1 MHLVSHLIFIQ
12 HPEPLPFYPSPTFDF
27 LHHFLLSPLL
37 TAPPVKSSIMVKK
50 ACKFFALGT
59 CTRGQTC
66 TYSHERAHPFESLPH
81 FTASQTSPSK
91 TDGIQCRFNLLGR
104 CNKGINCP
112 YKHLDVSMSTSNE
125 KQEEQPKGISAPP
138 EPIHVQVPKIES
150 HPIAASEQSTRELEA
165 RNLRGTSVMFGPG
178 AQIHDVDFPS
188 DYSAVQMTSPQPDC
202 DAETFQKYLAALG
215 EPVPLS
221 VIRVKTVTKPP
232 STVANARIRDPGFA
246 QRLKSKA
253 DIGVEGINI
262 PDIAVSVLQVGIKS
276 ESSANRLQMNTV
288 SCTWY
293 KPSRIA
299 WLHYHDLGKA
309 RAVERFI
316 ASRDFRIAG
325 RKIQATLQVPA
336 HGFED
341 ITSVQLGNLDT
352 EYSHWSEVKRH
363 IPSHLTPVKV
373 IMGKTS
379 YSTSWHDAEECVK
392 AKLHGIGPL
401 EAWEPN
407 YTISST
413 QVKAIARFQ
422 TTEHARKA
430 VTQLSGQK
438 MPQLANSKLF
448 VSPLISVKF
457 NVPKPMYTAI
467 RGDADRLKSQIWDAE
482 HVHIKAY
489 PPVDPTQKLI
499 ALRLYGEDAKAVAKA
514 KSAFEKILAGDLA
527 MNGDFRIWDDFFT
540 NSGGL
545 TYLNELGHTHK
556 GYIYRDMRKHR
567 LSLYGSADSKGQI
580 RSALIEKLDGLNKMT
595 HFISLGAEDLKKALR
610 GGFRRIVAT
619 LGKQKASLD
628 IRQRPQIITIIGS
641 ARDLQ
646 TARALLDQDVASDLE
661 NLALD
666 QDTDQPDCAV
676 CWTEAED
683 VYRTPCGH
691 FYCGSCFAGQ
701 CSSAGEGDLPVRCF
715 GNSGNCLQVLEIQ
728 ELKTVL
734 PSEAFEQLLEGSFS
748 THVRTNPKS
757 FQYCP
762 TPDCQQ
768 IYRVSTNG
776 LVFTCPTCLTP
787 ICTTCQ
793 ITSHDGMTC
802 ELYKRIGT
810 EGNEEFQ
817 KWKQENDVKDCP
829 VCKVPIEKAFGC
841 NHMECMNCKTH
852 ICWVCLETFNE
863 GGKCYKHM
871 QEVHGSYM

>member
-1 MHLVSHLIFIQ
+1 
-12 HPEPLPFYPSPTFDF
+12 
-27 LHHFLLSPLL
+27 
-37 TAPPVKSSIMVKK
+37 MVKK
-50 ACKFFALGT
+50 VCKFFALGT
-59 CTRGQTC
+59 CTRGQAC
-66 TYSHERAHPFESLPH
+66 TYSHEITSSGGLPPGADPFVPLPH
-81 FTASQTSPSK
+81 VTASQTLP
-91 TDGIQCRFNLLGR
+91 TETNGIPCRFDLLGR
-104 CNKGINCP
+104 CNKGIDCP
-112 YKHLDVSMSTSNE
+112 YKHLDVNMSTSNE
-125 KQEEQPKGISAPP
+125 TQKAQPKGTNAPP
-138 EPIHVQVPKIES
+138 KPIHVQDPKIES
-150 HPIAASEQSTRELEA
+150 YTIAASEQSTRELEA
-165 RNLRGTSVMFGPG
+165 RNLRGASVMFGAG
-178 AQIHDVDFPS
+178 AQVHDVDFPS
-188 DYSAVQMTSPQPDC
+188 DYSAVQMTSLQPDC
-202 DAETFQKYLAALG
+202 DAEVFQEYLAALG

-232 STVANARIRDPGFA
+232 SVVANVRIRDSGFA

-253 DIGVEGINI
+253 DIGVEGVNV

-288 SCTWY
+288 SCAWY

-299 WLHYHDLGKA
+299 WLHYHNVGKA
-309 RAVERFI
+309 RAVAKFI

-325 RKIQATLQVPA
+325 RKIQATLQVPE
-336 HGFED
+336 HRFRDGEPT
-341 ITSVQLGNLDT
+341 ITSVQLGNLDAST
-352 EYSHWSEVKRH
+352 SEPVIERH
-363 IPSHLTPVKV
+363 IPGHLTPVNV
-373 IMGKTS
+373 IVGKLS
-379 YSTSWHDAEECVK
+379 YSTSLHDAEECVK
-392 AKLHGIGPL
+392 ALLHGIGPL
-401 EAWEPN
+401 EAWDPN
-407 YTISST
+407 ATTSST

-422 TTEHARKA
+422 TGELARKA
-430 VTQLSGQK
+430 VNQLSGQK

-467 RGDADRLKSQIWDAE
+467 RRDVDRLKPQIWDAG

-499 ALRLYGEDAKAVAKA
+499 AVRLYGEDAKAVAKA
-514 KSAFEKILAGDLA
+514 KSAFQKILAGDVA
-527 MNGDFRIWDDFFT
+527 MNGDLRIWDDFFT

-545 TYLNELGHTHK
+545 AYLNELGHTHQ

-567 LSLYGSADSKGQI
+567 LSLYGSADSKQPI
-580 RSALIEKLDGLNKMT
+580 LSALIEKLDGLNEMT
-595 HFISLGAEDLKKALR
+595 HYISLGAEDLKKALH
-610 GGFRRIVAT
+610 GAFRRIVAT
-619 LGKQKASLD
+619 FGKQKASLD
-628 IRQRPQIITIIGS
+628 IRQRPQIITITGS

-661 NLALD
+661 SLALD
-666 QDTDQPDCAV
+666 EDTDHPDCAV

-683 VYRTPCGH
+683 AYRTPCGH
-691 FYCGSCFAGQ
+691 FYCGSCFASQ

-715 GNSGNCLQVLEIQ
+715 GDSGNCLQVLEIQ
-728 ELKTVL
+728 ELKTAL

-776 LVFTCPTCLTP
+776 LIFTCPACLTP

-793 ITSHDGMTC
+793 ITSHDGMAC

-810 EGNEEFQ
+810 EDNEEFQ

-829 VCKVPIEKAFGC
+829 VCKCRLRKLMGAIIWNAGIARLTYVGSAWKHLMRVGNATI
-841 NHMECMNCKTH
+841 
-852 ICWVCLETFNE
+852 ICRRCIGVFMRTDLR
-863 GGKCYKHM
+863 
-871 QEVHGSYM
+871 V